1 MRSAVKR
8 LLYVLFPKRCELC
21 GDVVELDKIRC
32 EQCDSLKMIEGKI
45 CKKCGREVKN
55 CVCSIEKFSPDYKA
69 FCAPYYFEGSAV
81 TAVYRL
87 KNAGFKE
94 LAPAMSKSIVK
105 AVRLRFTDEC
115 FDVVTCVPMTK
126 SRKRKRGY
134 NQSEL
139 LARETAALL
148 GVPFDELI
156 YKNRRTKSQR
166 KSSAKARRANLYGA
180 FSLIEGKDVKN
191 KTVLIVDD
199 VKTTGST
206 LSELAFTLKDSG
218 AKAVYAA
225 AFTVTNKHKKNR

>member
-1 MRSAVKR
+1 MTGAVKR

-21 GDVVELDKIRC
+21 GEVIELDKIRC
-32 EQCDSLKMIEGKI
+32 EQCEALSMIEGKI
-45 CKKCGREVKN
+45 CNKCGCELNN

-81 TAVYRL
+81 SAVYRL

-94 LAPAMSKSIVK
+94 LVPAMSENIVK
-105 AVRLRFTDEC
+105 AVKLRFKDVS

-139 LARETAALL
+139 LARETAAGL

-166 KSSAKARRANLYGA
+166 KSSAKERRANLYGA

-206 LSELAFTLKDSG
+206 LSELAFTVKDSG
-218 AKAVYAA
+218 ANAVYTA
-225 AFTVTNKHKKNR
+225 AFTVTNKHKKKR